1 MSTVLLQAIINGLLL
16 GGVYAAYSAGFS
28 LIFGVMGVVNL
39 AHGELIML
47 GAFTSYWM
55 FVYLHMDPYWT
66 IPFAMAFLFV
76 FGYLLQKYI
85 INRVIEQPHIMSYIL
100 TFGIHLMVAN
110 LAVKF
115 WTHDFRS
122 VTTSYSGLNAAFW
135 GLNVPLSR
143 LITFCLAIL
152 VVSSLWFFL
161 ARTETG
167 RAIRATSMDKE
178 VARLMGVDI
187 REIYAVTFGIGAA
200 ITGLAGASMSPFVII
215 FPEMG
220 LQVHNN
226 RVLRRSAGR
235 HGIHARRA
243 VGRVDPRCGPVSD
256 RDLSERRNF
265 SGYYLFDPVFHVD
278 LSTHRH
284 CGQRS
289 RHIKPPPAINRS
301 VASRIRFAS
310 IGQ

>member
-1 MSTVLLQAIINGLLL
+1 M
-16 GGVYAAYSAGFS
+16 
-28 LIFGVMGVVNL
+28 IFGVMGVVNL

-55 FVYLHMDPYWT
+55 FVYLNMDPYVT
-66 IPFAMAFLFV
+66 TPFAMVFLFV

-110 LAVKF
+110 LALKF

-122 VTTSYSGLNAAFW
+122 ITTAYSGMNAAFW

-143 LITFCLAIL
+143 LITFCLALLIIAA
-152 VVSSLWFFL
+152 LWFFL

-178 VARLMGVDI
+178 VARLMGVNI
-187 REIYAVTFGIGAA
+187 REIYAITFGIGAA
-200 ITGLAGASMSPFVII
+200 ITGLAGASISPFVII

-220 LQVHNN
+220 LGYTIIAFCVV
-226 RVLRRSAGR
+226 VLGGMGYMPGALWGGLILGVAQSLTATYLSAG
-235 HGIHARRA
+235 I
-243 VGRVDPRCGPVSD
+243 
-256 RDLSERRNF
+256 
-265 SGYYLFDPVFHVD
+265 
-278 LSTHRH
+278 
-284 CGQRS
+284 
-289 RHIKPPPAINRS
+289 S
-301 VASRIRFAS
+301 VAITFLILFFMLIFRPTGIVGKGLAA
-310 IGQ
+310 